1 MVDSQKESKVNEVV
15 EDSDADDVMLDL
27 QKRENKENI
36 LEEHEKNDVNKLA
49 NIINQ
54 IDVHT
59 DNSDNGNPTK
69 ENRIVPS
76 LGSKVTYEDPD
87 RNEWRKAMIL
97 SRAGKSSGVNKYWF
111 NIKDLE
117 DGSMKSVDFENINGW
132 KNLFIM

>member
-59 DNSDNGNPTK
+59 DNSGNGNPTK

-97 SRAGKSSGVNKYWF
+97 SRAGKSNGANK
-111 NIKDLE
+111 
-117 DGSMKSVDFENINGW
+117 
-132 KNLFIM
+132 